1 MGWIHFIVYF
11 LLIIICLTGC
21 SAKYYGK
28 LIGQLKT
35 NAHGV
40 KGTVYAASKNSFYL
54 VGFEY
59 DGQGPDAF
67 FWVGTTP
74 QPSVNGS
81 IVPNEKGLKEVLKQ
95 YNKQDIIISLPDGKT
110 IKDIKWLSVWCRMF
124 AVDFG
129 SVLIPDD
136 FVLPGELNLGPFPS
150 FAHNLR
156 SGNIIIKDSK
166 TVYIPKLFYD
176 GAAPDAFFLVGKGN
190 HPHSSSAI
198 KVPDENG
205 RLIEKMMKPESQKT
219 TYYGK
224 YIGDFN
230 TQAHGVKGK
239 VYAASDN
246 SFFIKD
252 FSYDGQGPKGHF
264 WAGDTA
270 EPSPKGYIVLDEFG
284 TEEVLREY
292 KDKDIIITLPEG
304 KKIKDIKWLSVWCE
318 KFSVNFGSVEIPEN
332 FQPPEEKNLGPLPS
346 LAHGVK
352 SGPVI
357 IKNIKTI
364 FISNLYY
371 DGAAPDAFFL
381 VGKGNEPHGM
391 GTKVPDENG
400 SLSKLKGY
408 TGKDVLLTLP
418 GNLTIFDIEWF
429 GLYCIMFSENFGHV
443 RIPRDINVPPDMQS
457 LKAMSMNFD
466 NCEEI
471 FPDKMHVR
479 WNIFDK
485 NLYVQLVGKVGDK
498 EYMAFGLS
506 GKEDIAY
513 MIGSD
518 IVLVYYDKSK
528 LQANAVD
535 YYITSKAQCSGKSGV
550 CPDTKLGG
558 TDDSK
563 LIYSQYT
570 NGILSATYKRPLQ
583 TGDAQDQSVPSSD
596 PVTVIAAIGPL
607 NSLLE
612 AAYHPVYYT
621 KHYFINNSNYFLQ
634 CSGKSGVCPDTKLGG
649 TDDSKLIYSQY
660 TNGILSA
667 TYKRPLQTGD
677 AQDQSVPSSD
687 PVTVIAAIGPLNS
700 LLEAA
705 YHPVYYTKQTIRINF
720 GRNPPM
726 SNCGVLTNVVNEE
739 KPKPKSWSI
748 PRISDATTFTAQ
760 IGPAGGEHGYKAIT
774 GHQPWGI
781 TWWINGILIPE
792 LVVVRGQNYTF
803 IVEGGN
809 DPTKSASYHPLYITN
824 NNEGGGSQFLET
836 LGSDKHKIY
845 AGTTTDAKGNII
857 PIGVGRYCEWKH
869 KTIDMADQSPTFESY
884 KETLELKCEDG
895 EAGKFTWTPD
905 EDTPDI
911 VYYQCF
917 THRNLGWKIFVTDGV
932 SQIRCIASIVILL
945 QILLRVI

>member
-1 MGWIHFIVYF
+1 MGWIHFVVYF
-11 LLIIICLTGC
+11 LLIIIGLTGC

-205 RLIEKMMKPESQKT
+205 SLQKLRGYQGKDITLKLPGELTFKDIEWLSMYCITFEENFGHVKIPAELNVPVAFNVAESLVIEKMMKPESQKT

-252 FSYDGQGPKGHF
+252 FTYDGEGPKGHF

-292 KDKDIIITLPEG
+292 KGKDIIITLPEG

-479 WNIFDK
+479 WNVFDK

-535 YYITSKAQCSGKSGV
+535 YYITAKAQCSGKSGV

-583 TGDAQDQSVPSSD
+583 TGDAQDQSVP
-596 PVTVIAAIGPL
+596 P
-607 NSLLE
+607 
-612 AAYHPVYYT
+612 
-621 KHYFINNSNYFLQ
+621 
-634 CSGKSGVCPDTKLGG
+634 
-649 TDDSKLIYSQY
+649 
-660 TNGILSA
+660 
-667 TYKRPLQTGD
+667 
-677 AQDQSVPSSD
+677 SD

-748 PRISDATTFTAQ
+748 PRISDTTTFTAQ
-760 IGPAGGEHGYKAIT
+760 IGPAGGERGYKAIT

-895 EAGKFTWTPD
+895 EAGKFMWTPD

-932 SQIRCIASIVILL
+932 SQIS
-945 QILLRVI
+945 